1 MQILG
6 RVNILQFLLPLIL
19 TVVHIDANAQAPNAI
34 ELKRWNSR
42 SKNCTIIR
50 DNWGIAHV
58 YGKSDADAVF
68 GFLYAQCEDDFA
80 RVELNY
86 IEKLGRLSEVYGE
99 KELYTDLMNR
109 ILLDSTEAIRDF
121 NRSPKWL
128 KELLVAFADGVN
140 YYLYKNPQVQPAL
153 LNRFEPWFHLL
164 WTDGSIGAINT
175 AGIEP
180 DDLKSFYDSLSTVA
194 STTPRTDKQFNGSNG
209 FAISKAKSISGN
221 ALLYINPHVTF
232 FFRPEIHI
240 VSNEGLNA
248 YGAVTWG
255 QMFIYQGFNENCG
268 WMHTSSDV
276 DVADLYEEIVFDS
289 EDGKKYKDATSS
301 LLLKKRQINI
311 RFKSDNGFS
320 EKKFSAYATH
330 RGPILSRSG
339 DKWISLKAKNRSL
352 EGLIQSWSRTKSR
365 NLKEYQA
372 SLDYRGNPS
381 NNTVYA
387 DKQGNIAYWHGNFVP
402 KRDTSFDWSKPVA
415 GSNPATAWR
424 GVHEISEI
432 VHLINPVNGWLQNCN
447 STPFSVAG
455 TNSPDRKRFPFYMA
469 PDGEN
474 FRGVNAV
481 RLLSPQ
487 TKLSI
492 DSLIKIGYDNYMPA
506 FEILVPA
513 LLKAMRSDTT
523 RRFADVQELLTGWDY
538 RSDSSSIASTIA
550 IHWGEKLP
558 AHVRRVYINA
568 GDPDQVEAT
577 KIFADTSSPSILL
590 DALQQT
596 IQELTNRHGHA
607 KIPWGQINRYQ
618 RPNTTAQEFD
628 DNKPS
633 LPSGYASS
641 TWGTLPSF
649 SSRYFPNTEE
659 RYGIGGNSFVCVVE
673 FGKRVT
679 AKSLLTGGV
688 SGNPASKHFSDQAEM
703 FVNGRFKQVSFYKN
717 DVLKN
722 AVRKYNPGN

>member
-1 MQILG
+1 MRILG
-6 RVNILQFLLPLIL
+6 RLNILHLLLPLIL
-19 TVVHIDANAQAPNAI
+19 TVVHIDANAQAPNAN

-42 SKNCTIIR
+42 AKNCTIIR

-86 IEKLGRLSEVYGE
+86 IEKLGRLGEVYGE

-209 FAISKAKSISGN
+209 FAISPAKSISGN

-289 EDGKKYKDATSS
+289 EAGKKYKDATSS
-301 LLLKKRQINI
+301 LLLKNRQINV

-424 GVHEISEI
+424 RVHEISET
-432 VHLINPVNGWLQNCN
+432 VHLINPANGWLQNCN

-487 TKLSI
+487 KKLSM

-506 FEILVPA
+506 FEILIPA
-513 LLKAMRSDTT
+513 LVKAMRLDTAA
-523 RRFADVQELLTGWDY
+523 RFADVKELLTGWDY

-590 DALQQT
+590 DVLQQT
-596 IQELTNRHGHA
+596 IQELTNRHGHS

-618 RPNTTAQEFD
+618 RTNTTAQEFD

-659 RYGIGGNSFVCVVE
+659 RYGVGGNSFVCVVE
-673 FGKRVT
+673 FGKKVT
-679 AKSLLTGGV
+679 AKSVLTGGV
-688 SGNPASKHFSDQAEM
+688 SGNPSSKHFSDQAEM
-703 FVNGRFKQVSFYKN
+703 FVNGRFKQVSFYRN